1 LALCAKSAM
10 ISTGSWPAPS
20 ALSGCKNSREN
31 AALFQ
36 KPAITREVRHLQI
49 PAKPCPGSVSGAHW
63 RGTQTHRKG
72 HPQWHN
78 VAAKAENSP
87 SRRFPSSPGTPTAP
101 PPPKGLTAGERRVW
115 RTITE
120 AMRPDWYNP
129 AFGPVLVAHVREAE
143 AGDALARR
151 LRACA
156 IGSREYTVMAAALR
170 ASTKNQAQADPRCK
184 WQAAKHPDRVHR
196 DPASGEAV
204 VDQRQQHW

>member
-1 LALCAKSAM
+1 LLFAYEINRLRRFLALCAKSAM

-87 SRRFPSSPGTPTAP
+87 SRRFPSSPGTRPPRPRRKASRRASGASGAP
-101 PPPKGLTAGERRVW
+101 SPKPCG
-115 RTITE
+115 RTGITL
-120 AMRPDWYNP
+120 P
-129 AFGPVLVAHVREAE
+129 
-143 AGDALARR
+143 LARCSSPMCAKPKPVT
-151 LRACA
+151 LWQDGFERAQ
-156 IGSREYTVMAAALR
+156 S
-170 ASTKNQAQADPRCK
+170 
-184 WQAAKHPDRVHR
+184 
-196 DPASGEAV
+196 DPANI
-204 VDQRQQHW
+204 R

>member
-1 LALCAKSAM
+1 MA
-10 ISTGSWPAPS
+10 
-20 ALSGCKNSREN
+20 
-31 AALFQ
+31 Q
-36 KPAITREVRHLQI
+36 
-49 PAKPCPGSVSGAHW
+49 
-63 RGTQTHRKG
+63 RGRKG
-72 HPQWHN
+72 GKQPIPT
-78 VAAKAENSP
+78 VPVIPGNS
-87 SRRFPSSPGTPTAP
+87 TAP

-170 ASTKNQAQADPRCK
+170 ASTKILISTATKLRLTP
-184 WQAAKHPDRVHR
+184 AANGRRQNIRTEFTGTLP
-196 DPASGEAV
+196 V
-204 VDQRQQHW
+204 VKPWLISDNSTGDDAA